1 MLINQEALSNSH
13 PFYQKLLNNFFSIN
27 EKENLDAVNSYL
39 LSLKEPTRRLW
50 SSYRTE
56 QVKVNYDDPLIQASY
71 FLRYCP
77 LYYSSIFAVLDA
89 IKDGYEPSESSD
101 YLEYSFMCA
110 GPGSEA
116 LGLFEWLKENFPSEL
131 ETYNE
136 ISLYDASKWGL
147 PRKVIKQALQKTLD
161 ENGGYSINEKT
172 ADVNFTKDLFFN
184 TNQKIILF
192 QNCLNEILST
202 NIHRSS
208 LLNNIL
214 KMIRDLV
221 RGGLL
226 IFIDREGYKNTI
238 DFFTELEE
246 ILPKNCRQIFT
257 KEMQDQVN
265 SSPPIL
271 IPDILNKNLFDWTN
285 GLKPSRKNKIV
296 CRVFQ
301 KN

>member
-1 MLINQEALSNSH
+1 MLFSEEALSSSD
-13 PFYQKLLNNFFSIN
+13 PFYQKVLNNFFSIN
-27 EKENLDAVNSYL
+27 GIENLEEVESYL
-39 LSLKEPTRRLW
+39 LSLKEPSRRLW

-56 QVKVNYDDPLIQASY
+56 HVKVNYDDPLIQASY

-77 LYYSSIFAVLDA
+77 LYYSSIFRVLDA
-89 IKDGYEPSESSD
+89 IKNDYMPSVGSD

-116 LGLFEWLKENFPSEL
+116 LGFFDWLKENHPSEL

-136 ISLYDASKWGL
+136 ISLYDSSKWGL
-147 PRKVIKQALQKTLD
+147 PRKVIKKALQESLD
-161 ENGGYSINEKT
+161 ENDGFSINENT

-202 NIHRSS
+202 NIHINS
-208 LLNNIL
+208 LLKNIL
-214 KMIRDLV
+214 KMTRDLV
-221 RGGLL
+221 SGGLL
-226 IFIDREGYKNTI
+226 IFIDREGYKNTV
-238 DFFTELEE
+238 DFYIQLEE

-257 KEMQDQVN
+257 EEMQQQVN
-265 SSPPIL
+265 SYPPIS
-271 IPDILNKNLFDWTN
+271 IPDVLINNLFDWTN
-285 GLKPSRKNKIV
+285 GLKPSKNNRIV

-301 KN
+301 KQ